1 MECSCEQL
9 ADCMEEKLMNNQG
22 SDILTVMLIMFVWI
36 LSYIMSC
43 IEEAYG
49 VND

>member
-1 MECSCEQL
+1 MDCSCEEL
-9 ADCMEEKLMNNQG
+9 ANCMEEKVMNDSG
-22 SDILTVMLIMFVWI
+22 SDILTVMLIMCIWI

-49 VND
+49 INN